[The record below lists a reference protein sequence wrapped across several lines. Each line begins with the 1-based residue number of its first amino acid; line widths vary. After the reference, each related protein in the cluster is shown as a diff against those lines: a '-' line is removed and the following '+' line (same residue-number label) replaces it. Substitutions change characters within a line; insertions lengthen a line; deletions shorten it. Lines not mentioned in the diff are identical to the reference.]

1 MVDLLHL
8 SGRWLSN
15 RLLALVIKRFEVN
28 LGQMKRR
35 ETSARDH
42 VGDIRAQIGIQNVRT
57 SDAEQ

>member
-8 SGRWLSN
+8 RGRWLSN

-42 VGDIRAQIGIQNVRT
+42 I
-57 SDAEQ
+57 